1 MAFATRIFV
10 LTGWLLVSSQSF
22 AQVDSPLAV
31 NALNQ
36 YYADLDSI
44 LANNRLSDVPFQES
58 LVTVKSNDSLTKL
71 AKKNAF
77 DGLDFLH
84 LSVAILQ
91 SNPAAFE
98 NGDPEL
104 IRFGAVIEMPD
115 VRDLVNAKD
124 QYEKIN
130 FVGNDLDFFH
140 PENTM
145 RQGLRYP
152 FGREPSRSLSVV
164 AQVNDPLVEWN
175 VSLWGQRRAFTEHV
189 EKLAE
194 LVASKT
200 NNEFVL
206 NLSYGGLSAP
216 RENLDGIASGRF
228 EMAQF
233 CAGYHHD
240 KNPSI
245 TVLELPFL
253 GVNSLEQERNVSQWL
268 YRHPAVIKDLERWNA
283 VVLMPSP
290 LPQYNI
296 AGIGAAPRSLE
307 DFAGLSIRA
316 TGAIGKAVAAVNAIP
331 TPIEASEVQAALEE
345 NLIEAVAFAP
355 HAHLSFG
362 SIDRAEWWTTNLN
375 PGTVNCPVVAGI
387 NAVNELDQR
396 YRDALYSS
404 INEALDHYI
413 DNYNTKTTRAWGS
426 ALDRRGI
433 ERVTF
438 SDTEINAFRVKVAGP
453 AVTSWIAENS
463 SKGLPAKELY
473 DYVISALG
481 GGNPELKGQLNT
493 WSQTELASTPI
504 VETNFAV
511 LTENDDS
518 SYLGAP
524 RGGAGPKAFAADP
537 LQNMVEWE
545 LEDDTTV
552 GAALSRL
559 AHYIGYEIIASND
572 VVIDNYKRV
581 LPRVQTTVSEITVGD
596 GFEVLSGAGFV
607 TVFDHAARS
616 ITHLPKRNRQVKTEL
631 PECPADIGVA
641 SQSSQGVLLLS
652 DGSECRY

>member
-1 MAFATRIFV
+1 M
-10 LTGWLLVSSQSF
+10 
-22 AQVDSPLAV
+22 
-31 NALNQ
+31 
-36 YYADLDSI
+36 
-44 LANNRLSDVPFQES
+44 
-58 LVTVKSNDSLTKL
+58 
-71 AKKNAF
+71 
-77 DGLDFLH
+77 
-84 LSVAILQ
+84 
-91 SNPAAFE
+91 
-98 NGDPEL
+98 
-104 IRFGAVIEMPD
+104 
-115 VRDLVNAKD
+115 
-124 QYEKIN
+124 
-130 FVGNDLDFFH
+130 
-140 PENTM
+140 
-145 RQGLRYP
+145 
-152 FGREPSRSLSVV
+152 
-164 AQVNDPLVEWN
+164 
-175 VSLWGQRRAFTEHV
+175 
-189 EKLAE
+189 
-194 LVASKT
+194 
-200 NNEFVL
+200 
-206 NLSYGGLSAP
+206 
-216 RENLDGIASGRF
+216 
-228 EMAQF
+228 
-233 CAGYHHD
+233 
-240 KNPSI
+240 
-245 TVLELPFL
+245 
-253 GVNSLEQERNVSQWL
+253 
-268 YRHPAVIKDLERWNA
+268 
-283 VVLMPSP
+283 
-290 LPQYNI
+290 
-296 AGIGAAPRSLE
+296 
-307 DFAGLSIRA
+307 
-316 TGAIGKAVAAVNAIP
+316 
-331 TPIEASEVQAALEE
+331 
-345 NLIEAVAFAP
+345 IEAVAFAP

-433 ERVTF
+433 EKVTF

-545 LEDDTTV
+545 LHDDTTV

-559 AHYIGYEIIASND
+559 AHYIGYEIIASDD